1 MPSAPDLK
9 LELLDANGDPIDES
23 ALVTFRNLIT
33 GSIKSARSE
42 PGKTLHVRG
51 LDRGADGL
59 YRVEADP
66 AGYLAS
72 GKFVNIL
79 SAGAEAAMQ
88 FAIDPRKVVSVDFPA
103 FAKLDAEARR
113 LLQDSDNV
121 SAFAGLS
128 GADLYAAFDDIRR
141 AGFLNI
147 VAKSRV
153 TPLPNGRVVGS
164 YFEEL
169 RDLRGDRFFCVVPQE
184 LRDEVKN
191 ASPGLFEAAP
201 GNLHRPPEDGFSPA
215 GSYKTLDRYG
225 NLQLTFFG
233 SNTEWVADVDIDNAR
248 GLEHVF
254 QVLQNELTGRQTHPY
269 DIREIL
275 MVHQQLDAGY
285 RFNV

>member
-51 LDRGADGL
+51 LDRGANGL

-72 GKFVNIL
+72 GKFVSIP
-79 SAGAEAAMQ
+79 SAGAETTMQ
-88 FAIDPRKVVSVDFPA
+88 FAIDPRKVVSVDFPS
-103 FAKLDAEARR
+103 FARLDADAKR
-113 LLQDSDNV
+113 LLQDSDDV
-121 SAFAGLS
+121 SGFVGLS
-128 GADLYAAFDDIRR
+128 GAGLYAALDDIRR

-147 VAKSRV
+147 TSKSRV
-153 TPLPNGRVVGS
+153 TPLLNGRVVGS

-169 RDLRGDRFFCVVPQE
+169 RDLRGDRFFCLVPQE

-191 ASPGLFEAAP
+191 AGVLFEEAP
-201 GNLHRPPEDGFSPA
+201 GNLHRPPDGFSPA

-225 NLQLTFFG
+225 NLQLTFFA
-233 SNTEWVADVDIDNAR
+233 SNSEWVADVDIDNAR

-254 QVLQNELTGRQTHPY
+254 QVLHNELTGRPTHPF